1 VTGLPATTIAAYAF
15 PIGDDLVQ
23 AYLDFAEKFM
33 DEGELEQGIADFEE
47 ETGLSVPEDV
57 QTVLGD
63 GVSFS
68 VDSSVDWSGTFT
80 GTTDPTEFPA
90 GIRIVGDPEE
100 IVPLVE
106 QALTAAEAP
115 PGAVTIEEGD
125 GAVAIGLSPEYAEE
139 LAGSGDLGG
148 EAAFESVFPD
158 LGEDEG
164 LFYLSFEGDWL
175 SELLGTFPWTDEA
188 ELRENIEPLQ
198 AIGAS
203 GSADDEGFSY
213 TVRVTTD

>member
-1 VTGLPATTIAAYAF
+1 
-15 PIGDDLVQ
+15 
-23 AYLDFAEKFM
+23 
-33 DEGELEQGIADFEE
+33 
-47 ETGLSVPEDV
+47 V
-57 QTVLGD
+57 QTLLGD
-63 GVSFS
+63 GISFS
-68 VDSSVDWSGTFT
+68 VDSSADWKGTFS
-80 GTTDPTEFPA
+80 GSADPTDFPA

-125 GAVAIGLSPEYAEE
+125 GAVAVGLSPEYAEQ
-139 LAGSGDLGG
+139 LAGSGDLGS

-175 SELLGTFPWTDEA
+175 ADLLEGFPGANDGDV
-188 ELRENIEPLQ
+188 RENIEPLL
-198 AIGAS
+198 AIGAA
-203 GSADDEGFSY
+203 GSANEEGFSY
-213 TVRVTTD
+213 TLRVTTD